1 MRNKRKKDKVLRI
14 FVVLIILIIGIYF
27 GYNKLLNNHNNISSD
42 SKVNVD
48 DNNHSTSISLIM
60 AGDNLINDKL
70 YNAAKKGDGSY
81 DFKSMYSYIKDIVK
95 NYDLAYYNQE
105 TILGGS
111 EIGVSSYPAFNSPYE
126 VGDATIDTGFNL
138 VSLATNH
145 TLDRGEK
152 AIINSL
158 NYWNNKSNVLTSGSY
173 LSNDDRNK
181 VNIKEVNNITYTML
195 NYTYGTN
202 GIKVPEGKEYL
213 VNIWPCTGNNPDN
226 DTKYQEY
233 KEVVKEDILR
243 VRDKVDLLIV
253 AMHFGVE
260 YTHVPTNYQIDM
272 AEFLS
277 SLGVDIIIGTHPHV
291 IMPITYINDT
301 LVIYSLG
308 NFLSAQDTNNDYN
321 TTVGLLSSIKITKNI
336 DKDNNSSIKLI
347 SKILEK
353 HNILYDSSNLGKDA
367 LDRIRKGDKYDLIL
381 LDEDMPYLSWN
392 VIMKKLKNIK
402 GFKIPVI
409 ILTKNDGMNNI
420 KEYKD
425 VGITDYILKP
435 IDKDYLM
442 NKISKY
448 LK

>member
-42 SKVNVD
+42 SKLNVD

-70 YNAAKKGDGSY
+70 YNAAKKDDGSY

-111 EIGVSSYPAFNSPYE
+111 EIGVSSYSAFNSPYE

-173 LSNDDRNK
+173 LSNNDRNK

-233 KEVVKEDILR
+233 KEVVKDDILR

-260 YTHVPTNYQIDM
+260 YTHVPTKYQIDM

-336 DKDNNSSIKLI
+336 DKDNNSSIKLSDLNNELI
-347 SKILEK
+347 YTTNKDGYKI
-353 HNILYDSSNLGKDA
+353 IPFSNPD
-367 LDRIRKGDKYDLIL
+367 I
-381 LDEDMPYLSWN
+381 
-392 VIMKKLKNIK
+392 
-402 GFKIPVI
+402 
-409 ILTKNDGMNNI
+409 
-420 KEYKD
+420 
-425 VGITDYILKP
+425 
-435 IDKDYLM
+435 KDYLNDYERVY
-442 NKISKY
+442 NKYANIVRSIDSSININS
-448 LK
+448 LS

>member
-14 FVVLIILIIGIYF
+14 FIVLIILIIGIYF

-70 YNAAKKGDGSY
+70 YNAAKKDDGSY

-158 NYWNNKSNVLTSGSY
+158 NYWNNKSNVLTSGGY
-173 LSNDDRNK
+173 LSNNDRNK

-260 YTHVPTNYQIDM
+260 YTHVPTKYQIDM

-336 DKDNNSSIKLI
+336 DKDNNSSIKLSDLNNELI
-347 SKILEK
+347 YTTNKDGYKI
-353 HNILYDSSNLGKDA
+353 IPFSNPD
-367 LDRIRKGDKYDLIL
+367 I
-381 LDEDMPYLSWN
+381 
-392 VIMKKLKNIK
+392 
-402 GFKIPVI
+402 
-409 ILTKNDGMNNI
+409 
-420 KEYKD
+420 
-425 VGITDYILKP
+425 
-435 IDKDYLM
+435 KDYLNDYERVY
-442 NKISKY
+442 NKYANIVRSIDSSININS
-448 LK
+448 LS

>member
-14 FVVLIILIIGIYF
+14 FIVLIILIIGIYF

-70 YNAAKKGDGSY
+70 YNAAKKDDGSY

-173 LSNDDRNK
+173 LSNNDRNK

-233 KEVVKEDILR
+233 KEVVKKDILR

-308 NFLSAQDTNNDYN
+308 NFLSVQDTNNDYN

-336 DKDNNSSIKLI
+336 DKDNNSSIKLSDLNNELI
-347 SKILEK
+347 YTTNKDGYKI
-353 HNILYDSSNLGKDA
+353 IPFSNPD
-367 LDRIRKGDKYDLIL
+367 I
-381 LDEDMPYLSWN
+381 
-392 VIMKKLKNIK
+392 
-402 GFKIPVI
+402 
-409 ILTKNDGMNNI
+409 
-420 KEYKD
+420 
-425 VGITDYILKP
+425 
-435 IDKDYLM
+435 KDYLNDYERVY
-442 NKISKY
+442 NKYANIVRSIDSSININS
-448 LK
+448 LS